1 MQVSVVAIIV
11 ASVSALFTGANML
24 VSVLNYRRTR
34 PRVRVLVTYNIIERR
49 RVASPDQVRN
59 LFRVHVINRSQTD
72 TTITGLHLYC
82 RYTVNWRTL
91 RGEFARVSD
100 EPAELTEPEAD
111 LDYALPA
118 FGGLRFETEDL
129 SGRQE
134 LRGKARPVAMT
145 IRVTLADGTQ
155 VRGRWIRARELDRK
169 GAWAQQ
175 AALDS

>member
-1 MQVSVVAIIV
+1 MQLSVVAIIV
-11 ASVSALFTGANML
+11 ASVSALFTGVNML

-34 PRVRVLVTYNIIERR
+34 PRVRVLVTYNVIERR

-59 LFRVHVINRSQTD
+59 IFRVHVINRSQTD
-72 TTITGLHLYC
+72 TTITGMSLYC

-91 RGEFARVSD
+91 RGEFARTSE
-100 EPAELTEPEAD
+100 EPAELIEPDAD

-129 SGRQE
+129 SGLQE

-155 VRGRWIRARELDRK
+155 VHGRWIHARELHRK
-169 GAWAQQ
+169 GAWPQQ

>member
-11 ASVSALFTGANML
+11 ASLSALFTGANML

-100 EPAELTEPEAD
+100 EPAELTEPGAD